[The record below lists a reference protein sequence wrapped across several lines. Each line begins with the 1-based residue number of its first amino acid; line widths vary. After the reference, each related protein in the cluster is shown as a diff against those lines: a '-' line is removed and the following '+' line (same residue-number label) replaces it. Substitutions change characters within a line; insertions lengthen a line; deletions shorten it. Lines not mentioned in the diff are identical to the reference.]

1 MKRKM
6 TRLLTTE
13 VKQTQLDVALLALRI
28 GIAAMML
35 VHGLPKLQM
44 LLSGD
49 VSQFPSVLGL
59 GSGLSLTLATMAE
72 VLCSILILVG
82 LGTRLASIPLLI
94 TMLVAVLIV
103 HAADPFAA
111 QELGLL
117 YLMGYVVLLL
127 LGGGRFSLDALLT
140 KER

>member
-1 MKRKM
+1 M

-44 LLSGD
+44 LFSGD
-49 VSQFPSVLGL
+49 VSQFPSVLGM
-59 GSGLSLTLATMAE
+59 GSGLSLTLATLAE
-72 VLCSILILVG
+72 VVCSLLILFG

-103 HAADPFAA
+103 HATDPFAA

-117 YLMGYVVLLL
+117 YLLGYVVLLL
-127 LGGGRFSLDALLT
+127 LGGGRFSLDAMLT
-140 KER
+140 KEK

>member
-1 MKRKM
+1 M

-44 LLSGD
+44 LFSGD
-49 VSQFPSVLGL
+49 VSQFPSVLGM

-72 VLCSILILVG
+72 VLCSVLILLG

-103 HAADPFAA
+103 HATDPFAA

-127 LGGGRFSLDALLT
+127 LGGGRFSLDAMLT
-140 KER
+140 KEK

>member
-1 MKRKM
+1 M
-6 TRLLTTE
+6 TRLLKTE
-13 VKQTQLDVALLALRI
+13 VKQTQLDVALLVLRI

-49 VSQFPSVLGL
+49 VSQFPGVLGM
-59 GSGLSLTLATMAE
+59 SPGLSLALATLAE
-72 VLCSILILVG
+72 VVCSVLILIG

-94 TMLVAVLIV
+94 TMLVAVLVV

-117 YLMGYVVLLL
+117 YLLGYVVLLL
-127 LGGGRFSLDALLT
+127 LGGGRFSLDSVVT
-140 KER
+140 KRQQA

>member
-1 MKRKM
+1 M

-49 VSQFPSVLGL
+49 VSQFPSVLGM
-59 GSGLSLTLATMAE
+59 GSGLSLALATLAE
-72 VLCSILILVG
+72 VLCSILILIG

-103 HAADPFAA
+103 HATDPFAA

-127 LGGGRFSLDALLT
+127 LGGGRFSLDAMLT
-140 KER
+140 KEK

>member
-1 MKRKM
+1 M

>member
-1 MKRKM
+1 M

-44 LLSGD
+44 LFSGD
-49 VSQFPSVLGL
+49 VSQFPSVLGM
-59 GSGLSLTLATMAE
+59 GSGLSLTLATLAE
-72 VLCSILILVG
+72 VLCSVLILLG

-117 YLMGYVVLLL
+117 YLLGYLVLLL
-127 LGGGRFSLDALLT
+127 LGGGRFSLDAVLT

>member
-1 MKRKM
+1 M
-6 TRLLTTE
+6 TRLLKTE
-13 VKQTQLDVALLALRI
+13 VKQTQLDVALLVLRI

-49 VSQFPSVLGL
+49 VSQFPGVLGM
-59 GSGLSLTLATMAE
+59 SPGLSLTLATLAE
-72 VLCSILILVG
+72 VVCSVLILIG

-94 TMLVAVLIV
+94 TMLVAVLVV

-117 YLMGYVVLLL
+117 YLLGYVVLLL
-127 LGGGRFSLDALLT
+127 LGGGRFSLDSVVT
-140 KER
+140 KRQQA

>member
-1 MKRKM
+1 M

-44 LLSGD
+44 LFSED
-49 VSQFPSVLGL
+49 VSQFPPVLGM
-59 GSGLSLTLATMAE
+59 GSGLSLTLATLAE
-72 VLCSILILVG
+72 VLCSVLILLG

-127 LGGGRFSLDALLT
+127 LGGGRFSLDAVLT

>member
-1 MKRKM
+1 M

-44 LLSGD
+44 LFSGD

>member
-44 LLSGD
+44 LFSGD
-49 VSQFPSVLGL
+49 VSQFPSVLGM
-59 GSGLSLTLATMAE
+59 GSGLSLTLATLAE
-72 VLCSILILVG
+72 VVCSLLILFG

-103 HAADPFAA
+103 HATDPFAA

-117 YLMGYVVLLL
+117 YLLGYVVLLL
-127 LGGGRFSLDALLT
+127 LGGGRFSLDAMLT
-140 KER
+140 KEK